1 MFQTDRIIELL
12 GKHLN
17 DSLNEQQ
24 SLELQQWADAKPEN
38 QELIDRLF
46 QNDLLIEDIRLYWD
60 LWNENDAL
68 ERELRILA
76 KVAQKTEQAP
86 IIPLYRRLRKWLPYA
101 AALLVIAI
109 TTLFFTTNRRSQNNA
124 DKEVV
129 VNAADILPGGNK
141 ATLTLADG
149 RTIDL
154 NSKQSGI
161 VVGKHITYLDGSSI
175 VKEEAASSEMLVLKT
190 PIGGNYKVVL
200 PDGSQVWLNADSKLT
215 YPSKFASSERLVQ
228 LEGEAYFE
236 VKHQLVSGKKIPF
249 KVLSSGQTINVLGT
263 EFNVSAY
270 ADEPQLKT
278 TLVNGSVEI
287 ENLSSKNTSKI
298 APGQQAVLY
307 GANTKIS
314 KVDVDK
320 VIAWKLGQ
328 FSFDDKSFDQIMRE
342 MARWYNIKI
351 EYEGGIPTD
360 RFTGNAFKTAK
371 LATVLRFLESSAIKY
386 QIKTDHNNNYKV
398 IINNTANG
406 R

>member
-1 MFQTDRIIELL
+1 MHQTDRIIELL
-12 GKHLN
+12 GKYLDESLN
-17 DSLNEQQ
+17 DQQ
-24 SLELQQWADAKPEN
+24 LLELQQWANADPQN
-38 QELIDRLF
+38 QQLIERLN
-46 QNDLLIEDIRLYWD
+46 QNNLLIKDIRLYWE
-60 LWNENDAL
+60 LWNDDEATN
-68 ERELRILA
+68 REQRILD
-76 KVAQKTEQAP
+76 KVAQRTKQP
-86 IIPLYRRLRKWLPYA
+86 SIVPLYYRVRKWLPYA
-101 AALLVIAI
+101 AALLVIAT
-109 TTLFFTTNRRSQNNA
+109 TTLFLINRESQKNT
-124 DKEVV
+124 DKEDV

-161 VVGKHITYLDGSSI
+161 VVGKDITYLDGSSI
-175 VKEEAASSEMLVLKT
+175 VNDKNAASETLVLKT

-215 YPSKFASSERLVQ
+215 YPSRFASNERIVK

-236 VKHQLVSGKKIPF
+236 IKHQLISGNKIPF
-249 KVLSSGQTINVLGT
+249 KVLSNGQTVNVLGT

-270 ADEPQLKT
+270 AEEFQLKT
-278 TLVNGSVEI
+278 TLVTGSVEI
-287 ENLSSKNTSKI
+287 VNLSSKNINKI
-298 APGQQAVLY
+298 APGQQATLN
-307 GANTKIS
+307 GLETKIS
-314 KVDVDK
+314 NVDVDK
-320 VIAWKLGQ
+320 IVAWKYGQ

-360 RFTGNAFKTAK
+360 RFTGNAFKTDK

-386 QIKTDHNNNYKV
+386 RIKTDQNNNYKV